1 MHSLNLHAV
10 CLMDL
15 LLPDVVGATIDMI
28 HQKSQMLPLL
38 SKVNAWMW
46 EARKEDTT
54 GGQVAAVLL

>member
-1 MHSLNLHAV
+1 M
-10 CLMDL
+10 CLMDP

-46 EARKEDTT
+46 EARKADMT
-54 GGQVAAVLL
+54 GVQVAAVLL